1 MHHNFLFDL
10 DQTLLN
16 FHASE
21 YIGLKK
27 IIESNGQTFTDELYQ
42 YFKKRNKE
50 LWMEYEKE
58 NITKNQLFETR
69 FRLLFEKCNVDTS
82 NMDLLKINGEFIKI
96 MSQNGVL
103 MKGALE
109 FLKKL
114 RNDIP
119 NSKIIIITNGAKLNA
134 EGRIESTGLNA
145 YYDDIFISE
154 VIGVNKPSIEF
165 FNIVLNAINEP
176 KESCIVIG
184 DSLTSDM
191 LGAKNAGLT
200 SCWFIPEEAN
210 DIDKNMKEYD
220 INYKASSFD
229 ELYDVLKK
237 WANLSM

>member
-1 MHHNFLFDL
+1 MHLNFLFDL
-10 DQTLLN
+10 DQTLLD

-21 YIGLKK
+21 YIGLKQ
-27 IIESNGQTFTDELYQ
+27 IIESHGQTFTDELYQ
-42 YFKKRNKE
+42 YFKKNNKE
-50 LWMEYEKE
+50 LWIKYEKAI
-58 NITKNQLFETR
+58 ITRDQLFETR

-82 NMDLLKINGEFIKI
+82 NMDLLKINAEFINI
-96 MSQNGVL
+96 MSHNGVL

-134 EGRIESTGLNA
+134 EGRIKSTGLDA

-165 FNIVLNAINEP
+165 FNIVMNSINEP

-184 DSLTSDM
+184 DSLSSDM
-191 LGAKNAGLT
+191 QGAKNAGLT
-200 SCWFIPEEAN
+200 SCWFMPEGN
-210 DIDKNMKEYD
+210 VDIDKNMKDYD

-229 ELYDVLKK
+229 ELYDILKK
-237 WANLSM
+237 WSNTLL